1 MNSELWQPAQARF
14 YLLSGHVQGV
24 GFRPF
29 VYRLAHE
36 CNICGWVQNRMG
48 QVAIHAEGDL
58 DNLQAFHYK
67 LIHRAPLHAHPVISQ
82 TQVAETRDYD
92 SFTIL
97 ESSEDAH
104 KDIRVIA
111 DLPICEDCLREMN
124 DPENRRYRYP
134 FINCT
139 QCGPRYTLIRKLPYD
154 RSNTTMA
161 EFPMCSEC
169 ESEYRNP
176 LDRRYHAEPVACP
189 QCGPNLY
196 FQQDNKLVT
205 GNERSL
211 KACVAALKAGYLV
224 AVKGIGGYH
233 LMADAC
239 NDEAVKRIRERKPR
253 PHKPLAVMMLEKH
266 LEQHVQLDKDVRILL
281 EDDVHPIVLIE
292 KNKDSILSALIAPQ
306 LNEVGVM
313 QAYSPLHQLLL
324 QDFDGPLVAT
334 SANISGEPVLTD
346 NTEIV
351 QRLSKVADAYL
362 HHNRPIQRPADD
374 PVYRIVQ
381 GKPRVIRI
389 GRGNAPLEL
398 SLPFAVKKPVLAVG
412 GHMKNTIALAWEDR
426 IVISPHIGEM
436 DAYRSQQVFE
446 RVIHDLQKLYH
457 VEPEVIVCDAH
468 PQYFTTQYAVEKAEQ
483 HPELELQK
491 VFHHHAHAA
500 CLPGEYSDASKW
512 LVFTWDG
519 TGYGEDKTIW
529 GGEALLGSGGNWQRV
544 ASMRPFF
551 LPGGDKAAREPW
563 RSAAAMCWD
572 IHANY
577 QPAIMDV
584 DIAQYAWE
592 NKVHCPQTSSA
603 GRMFDAA
610 AALLGLLDKAT
621 FEGQAPMWLEA
632 AAEQGQAE
640 GLSLEMNLDDNGIW
654 RTDWQWLIE
663 VLMDKNISVANRAR
677 CFHET
682 MALSLLHQ
690 AIQIRDEHG
699 YFAVGLSGGVFQNRL
714 LTNTVYSLLRRHDFQ
729 VYLPQR
735 VPVNDG
741 GLCFGQV
748 VEAHA
753 AIKSREAATESV
765 AQQVLEESES

>member
-1 MNSELWQPAQARF
+1 MTGELWQPAQARF

-36 CNICGWVQNRMG
+36 CEIRGWVQNRMG

-67 LIHRAPLHAHPVISQ
+67 LIHRAPLHAHPVVSQ
-82 TQVAETRDYD
+82 TQVTESRDYD
-92 SFTIL
+92 SFVIL
-97 ESSEDAH
+97 DSSEDTH

-111 DLPICEDCLREMN
+111 DLPLCEDCLREMN
-124 DPENRRYRYP
+124 DPEDRRYHYP

-154 RSNTTMA
+154 RRNTTMA
-161 EFPMCSEC
+161 DFPMCPEC
-169 ESEYRNP
+169 EAEYRNP
-176 LDRRYHAEPVACP
+176 LDRRYHAEPIACP

-196 FQQDNKLVT
+196 FQHEGKLVT
-205 GNERSL
+205 GNDRSL
-211 KACVAALKAGYLV
+211 RACVSALKAGKIV
-224 AVKGIGGYH
+224 AVKGLGGYH

-239 NDEAVKRIRERKPR
+239 NDEAVERIRERKPR

-266 LEQHVQLDKDVRILL
+266 LEEHVQLDREVRTLL
-281 EDDVHPIVLIE
+281 EDDVHPIALVTR
-292 KNKDSILSALIAPQ
+292 KDDSTLSPLIAPQ

-313 QAYSPLHQLLL
+313 QPYSPLHQLLL
-324 QDFDGPLVAT
+324 QEFDGPLVAT
-334 SANISGEPVLTD
+334 SANVSGEPVLID
-346 NTEIV
+346 NTEV
-351 QRLSKVADAYL
+351 VHRLSKVADAFL

-374 PVYRIVQ
+374 PVYRIIQ

-398 SLPFAVKKPVLAVG
+398 SLPFAMKKPTLAVG
-412 GHMKNTIALAWEDR
+412 GHMKNTVALAWDDR
-426 IVISPHIGEM
+426 VVVSPHIGEM
-436 DAYRSQQVFE
+436 DAWRSQQVFE
-446 RVIHDLQKLYH
+446 QVIRDLQKLYH
-457 VEPEVIVCDAH
+457 VQPEVIVCDAH
-468 PQYFTTQYAVEKAEQ
+468 PQYFTTQYAVEKIQ
-483 HPELELQK
+483 QQSDLEIQK
-491 VFHHHAHAA
+491 VFHHQAHAA
-500 CLPGEYSDASKW
+500 CLPGEYADASRW

-529 GGEALLGSGGNWQRV
+529 GGEALLGNSGGWQRV

-563 RSAAAMCWD
+563 RSAAAMCWELG
-572 IHANY
+572 IPY

-584 DIAQYAWE
+584 DIAQFAWE
-592 NKVHCPQTSSA
+592 RKVHCPQSTSA
-603 GRMFDAA
+603 GRMFDAG
-610 AALLGLLDKAT
+610 AALLGLLDDAS
-621 FEGQAPMWLEA
+621 FEGQGPMWLEA
-632 AAEQGQAE
+632 LAEKGQAE
-640 GLSLEMNLDDNGIW
+640 GLSLEMDRDEESVW

-663 VLMDKNISVANRAR
+663 VLMDDKFSVANRAR

-682 MALSLLHQ
+682 MALTLLHQ

-714 LTNTVYSLLRRHDFQ
+714 LTNTVVSLLRRHDFQ
-729 VYLPQR
+729 VYIPQR

-741 GLCFGQV
+741 GLCFGQI
-748 VEAHA
+748 VEAYA
-753 AIKSREAATESV
+753 AQRDRQETVEAYE
-765 AQQVLEESES
+765 QEVLEGSEL